1 MSKSSLSTSP
11 SSATPGKTT
20 RRSPTPRF
28 SMPRASGRWGCRP
41 LSLSKLPAGFENAPG
56 RKRCVW
62 KRGACAQKQSASSPR
77 HSNRICFHR
86 LSRAMASPASAF
98 CCRLRRP
105 LSRPR
110 SSSAWICTRSLI
122 SIAWRPSR
130 LPRRC
135 TLTARATIR
144 STSAKH
150 ESVCGHPCRTGT
162 GRYAVNEFN
171 PRGCRYSGAVAN
183 VALDRAAPLSQSQL
197 DGAYFNLH
205 FASDTGNVPRVP
217 GKSKAKH
224 RSGCPVSIS
233 LEIVGDRWS
242 LLIIRDLM
250 IRGFR
255 TFKEF
260 QESGEGI
267 ATNILADRLDKL
279 EAAGIIT
286 GLAEETDGR
295 RVNYRLTEK
304 GIGLAPVLLELLIWG
319 ARHEETGAPCALIE
333 NMEKN
338 RQVLLA
344 EVRRRWRERDPTPL
358 QVEGQWRW
366 P

>member
-1 MSKSSLSTSP
+1 
-11 SSATPGKTT
+11 
-20 RRSPTPRF
+20 
-28 SMPRASGRWGCRP
+28 
-41 LSLSKLPAGFENAPG
+41 
-56 RKRCVW
+56 
-62 KRGACAQKQSASSPR
+62 
-77 HSNRICFHR
+77 
-86 LSRAMASPASAF
+86 
-98 CCRLRRP
+98 
-105 LSRPR
+105 
-110 SSSAWICTRSLI
+110 
-122 SIAWRPSR
+122 
-130 LPRRC
+130 
-135 TLTARATIR
+135 
-144 STSAKH
+144 
-150 ESVCGHPCRTGT
+150 
-162 GRYAVNEFN
+162 VNEFN
-171 PRGCRYSGAVAN
+171 PRGCRHSGAIAN
-183 VALDRAAPLSQSQL
+183 VALDRA
-197 DGAYFNLH
+197 YFNLY

-233 LEIVGDRWS
+233 LEILGDRWS

-260 QESGEGI
+260 QRSGEGI

-286 GLAEETDGR
+286 GVAEETDGR
-295 RVNYRLTEK
+295 RVNYRLSEK